1 MEDISFAQK
10 ITFVIIQG
18 TSILFL
24 FGFAATLA
32 ASGVLLPSTAGDKE
46 PQVAKKTAVT
56 YGMASI
62 FLWLLNWILG

>member
-10 ITFVIIQG
+10 ITFVVIQG

-24 FGFAATLA
+24 FGFATALA
-32 ASGVLLPSTAGDKE
+32 SSGVLLSSSAGDKE
-46 PQVAKKTAVT
+46 PQLAKKTAVI

>member
-10 ITFVIIQG
+10 ITFVIIQS

-32 ASGVLLPSTAGDKE
+32 ASGVLLSSNGGDQE
-46 PQVAKKTAVT
+46 QLVKKTAVAF
-56 YGMASI
+56 GMASI
-62 FLWLLNWILG
+62 FLWLLNWLLG